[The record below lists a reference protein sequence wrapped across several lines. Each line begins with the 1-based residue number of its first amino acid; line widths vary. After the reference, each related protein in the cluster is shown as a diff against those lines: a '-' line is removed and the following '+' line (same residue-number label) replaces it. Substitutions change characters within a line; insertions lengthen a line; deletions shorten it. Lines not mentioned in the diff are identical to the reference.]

1 MFGIPGTHSSIFLVT
16 HSWLFASRLSP
27 WARGEDEG
35 EGFRRFCAEATLTL
49 PFSLRKREATPIRA
63 IIHKSPQQHA

>member
-1 MFGIPGTHSSIFLVT
+1 MSGILGTHSSIFLMT
-16 HSWLFASRLSP
+16 HSWLFAPRLSP

-49 PFSLRKREATPIRA
+49 PLSLRKGEATPKRA
-63 IIHKSPQQHA
+63 IIRKSPQQHA